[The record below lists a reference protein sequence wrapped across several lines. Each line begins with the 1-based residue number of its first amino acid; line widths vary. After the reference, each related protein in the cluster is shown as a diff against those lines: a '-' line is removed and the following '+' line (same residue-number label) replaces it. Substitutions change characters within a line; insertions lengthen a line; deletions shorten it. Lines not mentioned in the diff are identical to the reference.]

1 MFAAVD
7 NNTLGTEFTYTT
19 IQNKNFLAK
28 QRNMFSWTGISKSN
42 ASSRKLN
49 GQISAAHNIQVSL
62 SR

>member
-42 ASSRKLN
+42 AS
-49 GQISAAHNIQVSL
+49 
-62 SR
+62 